1 MALSLC
7 WKVSLLAL
15 LLTGATPEEKLIAG
29 ARSCLGDRYDAAYYA
44 GGPPPRG
51 RGACTDVVYYAF
63 KRIGIDLQAEVDRL
77 PDTPDPNI
85 DYRRCPTLIQWFRK
99 NTRKLPNDKDFQPGD
114 VVFWSLTGD
123 GVADHCG
130 IVSHNGYVVHNFP
143 PLCTEEK
150 VLSRWPI
157 VGHFRRKK

>member
-1 MALSLC
+1 MALSLFL
-7 WKVSLLAL
+7 KVSTL
-15 LLTGATPEEKLIAG
+15 LLLATPEEKLIEG

-51 RGACTDVVYYAF
+51 RGACTDVLYYAF
-63 KRIGIDLQAEVDRL
+63 KRIGVDLQKGVDRL

-85 DYRRCPTLIQWFRK
+85 DYRRCPTLIRWFQLH
-99 NTRKLPNDKDFQPGD
+99 TQKLPNDPDFQPGD

-130 IVSHNGYVVHNFP
+130 IVSYKKVVHNFP
-143 PLCTEEK
+143 PRCTEEA
-150 VLSRWPI
+150 VLHRWPV
-157 VGHFRRKK
+157 VGHFRISKR